1 MKRFRFS
8 VVVERDVD
16 GYVAMCPELR
26 GCYTQGQTY
35 EETLENIREA
45 ILLHVEDRLA
55 CGEEVSTA
63 ESVSLTSVEVTV

>member
-8 VVVERDVD
+8 VIVERDVD
-16 GYVAMCPELR
+16 GYVAICPELR

-55 CGEEVSTA
+55 CGEEIPTA

>member
-8 VVVERDVD
+8 VIVERDVD
-16 GYVAMCPELR
+16 WYVAICPELR

-55 CGEEVSTA
+55 CGEEIPTA

>member
-8 VVVERDVD
+8 VIVERDAD
-16 GYVAMCPELR
+16 GYVATCPELR

-35 EETLENIREA
+35 EEALENIREA

-55 CGEEVSTA
+55 CGEEVPTV